1 MLALR
6 LRWALRDAR
15 ARWIQFTGI
24 ALMIAVGVGMS
35 AALTSITEW
44 RRASIDAG
52 LESTN
57 MYDIRASVSGDGVVH
72 QGGLLEVVQ
81 GIEAVEA
88 AEERLLI
95 PTLVDIEIDGQPEL
109 VFGRVVGVDIAGD
122 GPTVNGVVPVAGR
135 GIQPSEAGHPVV
147 LIERGFA
154 AYHALPPEGELRIG
168 GAVGVRYVGHAVSP
182 EYFMI
187 AEGFFSRS
195 TLLAV
200 FTSLETAQ
208 QIAGRP
214 GMVNDLVLS
223 LAPGADPTKV
233 EEMVRAK
240 AAEIHPGAHLEL
252 SRPEDDFSYI
262 ALVETP
268 ELDHQIFVVFAVLLF
283 AAAALATLN
292 FSSRMV
298 EAQRREIGGAMALGQ
313 NPAAIAVRP
322 LLVGVQIGV
331 LGVVFGLVLGELAG
345 RQLSAVFTETVSL
358 PEFLTP
364 FQAGIFARVAV
375 IGFLVP
381 VAAVLWPVVRA
392 VRVQPVEAI
401 RTGHVASRAGGLS
414 PVISRIPLPGGSLAR
429 MPLRSLVRAP
439 RRTLLTLL
447 ALSGVLAMLFS
458 TIGMQD
464 SLASTIEQGDTELLG
479 DEPERLIVRL
489 DSFRPIDSPAVSAL
503 VGGGAL
509 LDAEPGLSL
518 AAEAQPVGAAPEG
531 AEDDAVFLSIRFVD
545 FDSEIWRPS
554 ASQGRLSVAE
564 PGIVLSLTAA
574 EDLGLAVGDSVV
586 VSHTVRTGP
595 GAFAGG
601 TSTLEVLA
609 LHPHPLR
616 SIAYIH
622 LGHAG
627 MWGFEGLANDVTGVP
642 ALGGTVGDARRA
654 LFGADGVALVQ
665 GFKDLFAT
673 SRDTLEQMSG
683 VILLAELAGLG
694 LALLIAFN
702 TANLNAEER
711 ARDHATM
718 FAYGVPLRRVVAN
731 LSAEGLLLGLLAMVA
746 GIVFGYALLLWMI
759 TEVLRGPFAEVGL
772 IVSVDMARVAISMLA
787 AIVVVTVA
795 PTFTARK
802 LRRMNIPS
810 TLRVME

>member
-1 MLALR
+1 MFALR

-35 AALTSITEW
+35 AALTSTTEW
-44 RRASIDAG
+44 RLTSIDAG

-57 MYDIRASVSGDGVVH
+57 MYDIRARVSGDGAVLK
-72 QGGLLEVVQ
+72 GGLLEVVR

-88 AEERLLI
+88 AEERLI
-95 PTLVDIEIDGQPEL
+95 SPTLVDVEIDGQSEL
-109 VFGRVVGVDIAGD
+109 VFGRIVGTDLAG
-122 GPTVNGVVPVAGR
+122 GSPAVNGVLPVAGR
-135 GIQPSEAGHPVV
+135 GIQPSEAGQAVV

-154 AYHALPPEGELRIG
+154 TYHGLPPEGELRIG

-182 EYFMI
+182 EYFFI
-187 AEGFFSRS
+187 AEGPFSR
-195 TLLAV
+195 TNFAAV
-200 FTSLETAQ
+200 FTTLETAQ
-208 QIAGRP
+208 QVAGRP
-214 GMVNDLVLS
+214 GMVNDLVVS
-223 LAPGADPTKV
+223 LAAGADPASV
-233 EEMVRAK
+233 EEMIRAE
-240 AAEIHPGAHLEL
+240 ASRLHPGTHVEL
-252 SRPEDDFSYI
+252 SRPIDDWSYS

-283 AAAALATLN
+283 AGAALATLN
-292 FSSRMV
+292 FSGRMV

-322 LLVGVQIGV
+322 LLVGVQIGG
-331 LGVVFGLVLGELAG
+331 LGVVFGLVLGELVG
-345 RQLSAVFTETVSL
+345 RQLSAAYAETVSL
-358 PEFLTP
+358 PAFLTP
-364 FQAGIFARVAV
+364 FQAGIFARVAI

-381 VAAVLWPVVRA
+381 VAAVLWPVIRA

-401 RTGHVASRAGGLS
+401 RTGHLASRSGGLS

-458 TIGMQD
+458 TIGMRD
-464 SLASTIEQGDTELLG
+464 SLASTIEQGNTELLG
-479 DEPERLIVRL
+479 DAPERLIVTL
-489 DSFRPIDSPAVSAL
+489 DGFYPIDSPAVSAL
-503 VGGGAL
+503 VDGGAL
-509 LDAEPGLSL
+509 SDAELGLSL
-518 AAEAQPVGAAPEG
+518 PGEVQSVGAAPES
-531 AEDDAVFLSIRFVD
+531 AEDEAVLLGIRFVN
-545 FDSEIWRPS
+545 FDSETWRPS
-554 ASQGRLSVAE
+554 ASEGQLSVAE
-564 PGIVLSLTAA
+564 PGIVLSTTAA
-574 EDLGLAVGDSVV
+574 EDLDVAVGDSVA
-586 VSHTVRTGP
+586 VSHSARTGP
-595 GAFAGG
+595 GAFVAS

-616 SIAYIH
+616 SIAYMHIE
-622 LGHAG
+622 HAG
-627 MWGFEGLANDVTGVP
+627 LWGFEGLANDVTGVP
-642 ALGGTVGDARRA
+642 TVGGTVSDARRA
-654 LFGADGVALVQ
+654 LFGAEGVAIVQ
-665 GFKDLFAT
+665 GFKDMFAT
-673 SRDTLEQMSG
+673 SQDTLEQMSG

-731 LSAEGLLLGLLAMVA
+731 LSAEGLLLGLLAIVA
-746 GIVFGYALLLWMI
+746 GVVFGYAILLWMV
-759 TEVLRGPFAEVGL
+759 TEVFRGTFAEVGFV
-772 IVSVDMARVAISMLA
+772 VSVDLVRVAVSMFL
-787 AIVVVTVA
+787 AIVVITVA

-810 TLRVME
+810 TLRVQE